1 MRYLF
6 ISDLHLE
13 AERPDITR
21 AFLRFLDE
29 QASQADALYILGD
42 FFEVWLG
49 DDNPDPLADQISAAL
64 LSLSQSGVPVFV
76 MHGNRDFLI
85 GRDFCRRS
93 GCTLLPDPTLIDLR
107 GERVLLMHGDSLCI
121 DDIGYMRMRRWLRNP
136 LSLFILRHLPLTT
149 RHRIG
154 RKLRNESQTR
164 TRYKALEITDVNQDE
179 VLRAARAGDGLPGVV
194 RLAFPDPHMLH
205 LPIHHP
211 PGERDSSDV
220 NHGQRGRCRPRG
232 PRPRR
237 DEPNTTGAATAHS
250 AEHTRA
256 RHQPGG

>member
-1 MRYLF
+1 MRNLF

-13 AERPDITR
+13 AKRPDITR

-49 DDNPDPLADQISAAL
+49 DDNPDPLADQVSAAL
-64 LSLSQSGVPVFV
+64 LALSQKNTAIYL

-85 GRDFCRRS
+85 GKDFCRRS
-93 GCTLLPDPTLIDLR
+93 GATLLRDPTLIQLN

-136 LSLFILRHLPLTT
+136 LSLFILRNLPLKT

-164 TRYKALEITDVNQDE
+164 TRYKSLDITDVNQDE
-179 VLRAARAGDGLPGVV
+179 VLQVMREHRVTTLIHGHTHRPAMHPLEVDGKAVQRIVLGDWDKTGWVLEMGADGY
-194 RLAFPDPHMLH
+194 RLESFAL
-205 LPIHHP
+205 
-211 PGERDSSDV
+211 S
-220 NHGQRGRCRPRG
+220 
-232 PRPRR
+232 
-237 DEPNTTGAATAHS
+237 
-250 AEHTRA
+250 
-256 RHQPGG
+256 

>member
-6 ISDLHLE
+6 VSDLHLE
-13 AERPDITR
+13 AQRPDITR

-85 GRDFCRRS
+85 GRDFCHRS

-107 GERVLLMHGDSLCI
+107 GERVLLI
-121 DDIGYMRMRRWLRNP
+121 
-136 LSLFILRHLPLTT
+136 
-149 RHRIG
+149 
-154 RKLRNESQTR
+154 
-164 TRYKALEITDVNQDE
+164 
-179 VLRAARAGDGLPGVV
+179 GLPYPFQIHIPLLFLYVF
-194 RLAFPDPHMLH
+194 LNH
-205 LPIHHP
+205 LYM
-211 PGERDSSDV
+211 GL
-220 NHGQRGRCRPRG
+220 
-232 PRPRR
+232 
-237 DEPNTTGAATAHS
+237 
-250 AEHTRA
+250 
-256 RHQPGG
+256 